1 MLAYLHDCI
10 EKKKPGTCVICGAGP
25 FTDREI
31 IEVVRKRK
39 VKGSTKSESSPEPDL
54 APKSE
59 SRNCKVIDVDGDEME
74 EDEQPIQKT
83 RVSGRVSA
91 DLKPDQEDS
100 REDSPEVLL
109 RKNNFQSS
117 TKLDALVRD
126 LSTLYTRLPSVI
138 LTLVQ
143 GRLQDD
149 DPTFRAIVFSQFTGF
164 LNLIQIVLDRERFQW
179 LRSVRYF

>member
-10 EKKKPGTCVICGAGP
+10 EKKKPGTCIICGAGP

-39 VKGSTKSESSPEPDL
+39 VKGSTKSDSSPEPDL

-59 SRNCKVIDVDGDEME
+59 YQNREVIDVDGDEME
-74 EDEQPIQKT
+74 EDEQPIQRV
-83 RVSGRVSA
+83 RVSGKVSA
-91 DLKPDQEDS
+91 NLEPDRGE
-100 REDSPEVLL
+100 SPEVVL
-109 RKNNFQSS
+109 RKNDFQSS

-126 LSTLYTRLPSVI
+126 LSASYQRLPYCYSNS
-138 LTLVQ
+138 LVL

-149 DPTFRAIVFSQFTGF
+149 DPTFRAVVFSQFTGF
-164 LNLIQIVLDRERFQW
+164 LNLIQITLDRERFPW
-179 LRSVRYF
+179 LR